1 MDPKKTDETKSVYED
16 LQERVKKQFELQAK
30 KEKKR
35 EENRKQREGSNIY
48 YPVIKENE
56 AKQHFAQL
64 LDGTVYLI
72 TNAGWKRLT
81 KKKKQIVLKDDP
93 VFK

>member
-1 MDPKKTDETKSVYED
+1 MEKENKEEKSNFYTD
-16 LQERVKKQFELQAK
+16 LQERVRKQFAEQAK
-30 KEKKR
+30 KEVRR
-35 EENRKQREGSNIY
+35 EERRKHREGSNIY

-72 TNAGWKRLT
+72 TQSGWKRLT
-81 KKKKQIVLKDDP
+81 KKKKQIVLDNDP